1 MEATQAQEHD
11 LVSFVEELKQQ
22 WLETIDALIDPL
34 MLVDKDYKII
44 RSNLAM
50 ARVTELPVTDVVGK
64 TCYKIFAN
72 RNTPCPECAMQK
84 SISNK
89 SASNWEMQIGERFY
103 EVTSQPI
110 KNSKEEV
117 TGAVQIYHD
126 RTENKSLQDKI
137 VQQEKLAS
145 IGLLSSGVAH
155 EINNPL
161 GGILAFAQILLKE
174 LDKDSPHYQD
184 VVEIEAATQRCKAIV
199 SSLLEFAR
207 HRGAKEGDKRS
218 SVSAIEAFKAAL
230 NFAKV
235 SFNSNTKIIEDY
247 SDENEGDIVVFGDRN
262 KLIQVFLN
270 LIQNASHA
278 MPQGGTITLM
288 ARTEIDEETNNKY
301 GLFSISDTG
310 IGIPQ
315 EHIKRI
321 FEPFFTTRQPGDGT
335 GLGLAICYGIIKDH
349 DGSLDV
355 SSVLNKGS
363 NFTVKLP
370 LVREKVKLT
379 IQK

>member
-1 MEATQAQEHD
+1 MQAAELENKD
-11 LVSFVEELKQQ
+11 LVSFVEDLKKQ
-22 WLETIDALIDPL
+22 WVETIDALIDPL
-34 MLVDKDYKII
+34 MLVDKDYKIV

-50 ARVTELPVTDVVGK
+50 AKVTNLAITDVVGK
-64 TCYKIFAN
+64 TCYKVFAN
-72 RNTPCPECAMQK
+72 RDTPCSGCAMQDAM
-84 SISNK
+84 SNK
-89 SASNWEMQIGERFY
+89 STCNWEMRVSDRFY
-103 EVTSQPI
+103 EVTSQPLQ
-110 KNSKEEV
+110 NSKGEV
-117 TGAVQIYHD
+117 TGTVQIYHD
-126 RTENKSLQDKI
+126 RTETKNLQDKV

-174 LDKDSPHYQD
+174 IDKDSPHYKD

-207 HRGAKEGDKRS
+207 HRGATEGEKRS
-218 SVSAIEAFKAAL
+218 SVSAVEAFKAAL

-235 SFNSNTKIIEDY
+235 SFNNNTKVVEDY
-247 SDENEGDIVVFGDRN
+247 PEEDIVVFSDRN

-270 LIQNASHA
+270 LIQNAAHA
-278 MPQGGTITLM
+278 MPQGGTLTLT
-288 ARTEIDEETNNKY
+288 AQTEIDDKTNQKF

-335 GLGLAICYGIIKDH
+335 GLGLSICYGIIKDYH
-349 DGSLDV
+349 GNLDV
-355 SSVLNKGS
+355 SSTLNKGS
-363 NFTVKLP
+363 TFTVKLP

>member
-1 MEATQAQEHD
+1 MQATELNDHD
-11 LVSFVEELKQQ
+11 LVSFVEDLKRQ

-34 MLVDKDYKII
+34 MLVNKDYQII

-50 ARVTELPVTDVVGK
+50 ARVADLEVTDVVGK

-72 RNTPCPECAMQK
+72 RDTPCPECAMQTAIK
-84 SISNK
+84 NK
-89 SASNWEMQIGERFY
+89 TTSNWEMQVGERYY
-103 EVTSQPI
+103 EVTSQPLQ
-110 KNSKEEV
+110 NSKQEV
-117 TGAVQIYHD
+117 TGTVQIYHD
-126 RTENKSLQDKI
+126 RTETKSLQDKI

-174 LDKDSPHYQD
+174 MDKESPHYKD
-184 VVEIEAATQRCKAIV
+184 VAEIEAATQRCKTIV

-207 HRGAKEGDKRS
+207 HRGATEGDKRS
-218 SVSAIEAFKAAL
+218 SVSAISAFKAAL

-235 SFNSNTKIIEDY
+235 SFNTNTKVIEDY
-247 SDENEGDIVVFGDRN
+247 QEDDLIVFGDRN

-270 LIQNASHA
+270 LIQNAAHA
-278 MPQGGTITLM
+278 MQQGGTLTLT
-288 ARTEIDEETNNKY
+288 ATLEIDEETNRKY
-301 GLFSISDTG
+301 GVFGISDTG

-335 GLGLAICYGIIKDH
+335 GLGLSICYGIIKDH
-349 DGSLDV
+349 DGNLEV
-355 SSVLNKGS
+355 SSRLNKGS
-363 NFTVKLP
+363 TFTVKLP

>member
-1 MEATQAQEHD
+1 MQATQLEERN
-11 LVSFVEELKQQ
+11 LVGFVEDLKQQ

-50 ARVTELPVTDVVGK
+50 ARVTDLPVTDVVGK
-64 TCYKIFAN
+64 TCYKIFAS
-72 RNTPCPECAMQK
+72 RDTPCPECAMQK
-84 SISNK
+84 AISNK
-89 SASNWEMQIGERFY
+89 STRNWEMQIGERFY
-103 EVTSQPI
+103 EVTSQPL

-117 TGAVQIYHD
+117 TGTVQIYHD
-126 RTENKSLQDKI
+126 RTETKTLQDKI
-137 VQQEKLAS
+137 MQQEKLAS

-207 HRGAKEGDKRS
+207 NRGATEGDRRS
-218 SVSAIEAFKAAL
+218 SVSAVEAFKAAL

-235 SFNSNTKIIEDY
+235 SFNTNTKVIEDY
-247 SDENEGDIVVFGDRN
+247 QGGDIVVFGDRN

-270 LIQNASHA
+270 LIQNAAHA
-278 MPQGGTITLM
+278 MLQGGTLTLT
-288 ARTEIDEETNNKY
+288 AHTEIDEETNCKY

-349 DGSLDV
+349 DGSLNV

-363 NFTVKLP
+363 TFTVRLP

>member
-1 MEATQAQEHD
+1 MYATEIDNKD
-11 LVSFVEELKQQ
+11 LVSFVEDLKKQ
-22 WLETIDALIDPL
+22 WVETIDALIDPL

-50 ARVTELPVTDVVGK
+50 ASLTELPVTEVVGK
-64 TCYKIFAN
+64 TCYKLFAN
-72 RNTPCPECAMQK
+72 RDNPCPGCVMQEA
-84 SISNK
+84 ISNK
-89 SASNWEMQIGERFY
+89 SSRNWEMQVGERFY
-103 EVTSQPI
+103 EVTSQPL
-110 KNSKEEV
+110 KNSKDEV
-117 TGAVQIYHD
+117 TGTVQIYHD
-126 RTENKSLQDKI
+126 RTETKNLQDKI

-161 GGILAFAQILLKE
+161 GGILVFSQMLLKE
-174 LDKDSPHYQD
+174 LDKDSPHYKD

-207 HRGAKEGDKRS
+207 HRGATEEDKRS
-218 SVSAIEAFKAAL
+218 SVSAVSAL
-230 NFAKV
+230 QTALKFAKV
-235 SFNSNTKIIEDY
+235 SFDKNIKVVEDY
-247 SDENEGDIVVFGDRN
+247 QEEDLVVFGDRN

-270 LIQNASHA
+270 LIQNAAHA
-278 MPQGGTITLM
+278 MDQGGTLTLI
-288 ARTEIDEETNNKY
+288 AKQSTDADDDRKY
-301 GLFSISDTG
+301 GLFTIADTG

-349 DGSLDV
+349 AGSLDV
-355 SSVLNKGS
+355 TSKLNKGS
-363 NFTVKLP
+363 TFTVKLP
-370 LVREKVKLT
+370 LVREKVRLT
-379 IQK
+379 LQK